1 MALTKDLYDL
11 SALPSD
17 WLNKAVELISRDLDA
32 VNEYA
37 SPVGK
42 AGVLQTLSALA
53 SMLQAPLPD
62 DTGLDLYILALAK
75 MPTPVFNAARNKLV
89 LVHRWP
95 RLPLPAD
102 FIEHGKDDQQIID
115 TMRSVLASARLK
127 AERALARQLRT

>member
-1 MALTKDLYDL
+1 MALTKDVYEL

-17 WLNKAVELISRDLDA
+17 WLNKAVDLLAKERDALDD
-32 VNEYA
+32 YA
-37 SPVGK
+37 GPTGK
-42 AGVLQTLSALA
+42 TGVIQTLSALA

-62 DTGLDLYILALAK
+62 ETGLDLYILALAK

>member
-1 MALTKDLYDL
+1 MALTKDVYDL

-17 WLNKAVELISRDLDA
+17 WLSRAITLTSSELGVLE
-32 VNEYA
+32 EYA
-37 SPVGK
+37 GPVGK
-42 AGVLQTLSALA
+42 TGVIQTLSALA

-89 LVHRWP
+89 LTHRWP

-102 FIEHGKDDQQIID
+102 FIEAGKDDQAIID
-115 TMRSVLASARLK
+115 TMRSLLASARLK
-127 AERALARQLRT
+127 AERALARQLRA